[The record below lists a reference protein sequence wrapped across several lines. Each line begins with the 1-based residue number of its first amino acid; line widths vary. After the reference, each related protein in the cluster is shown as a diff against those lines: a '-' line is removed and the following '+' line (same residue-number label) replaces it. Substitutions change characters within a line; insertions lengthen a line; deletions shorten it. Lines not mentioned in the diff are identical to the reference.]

1 MIDWSLFSIED
12 YERLVL
18 AFVKQ
23 HYTEFRQAANA
34 VIVSVESEDVV
45 FKVNTSED
53 RLVIRKTSL
62 EYLIPGLV
70 AERLEDFAHLDKSK
84 RAVVKQMEDLVK
96 SLENHLQLW
105 SVSGSGGTCAHGV
118 GAALNNTK
126 KNLEFFRKL
135 YCN

>member
-1 MIDWSLFSIED
+1 MIDWSLFSNED

-23 HYTEFRQAANA
+23 HYSEFRQAANA

-53 RLVIRKTSL
+53 RLVVRKTSL
-62 EYLIPGLV
+62 AYLIPGLV
-70 AERLEDFAHLDKSK
+70 AERLEDFAQLDNSK
-84 RAVVKQMEDLVK
+84 RAVVKQMEVVVK
-96 SLENHLQLW
+96 ALEDHLQLW
-105 SVSGSGGTCAHGV
+105 RTAGSGGTCGHGI
-118 GAALNNTK
+118 GAALNNAK
-126 KNLEFFRKL
+126 KNLEFFRTL

>member
-23 HYTEFRQAANA
+23 HYTEFNEATNA
-34 VIVSVESEDVV
+34 VIVTVESEDVV
-45 FKVNTSED
+45 FKVNTSTD
-53 RLVIRKTSL
+53 RLVVRKTSL

-70 AERLEDFAHLDKSK
+70 AERLEDFAQLDNSK
-84 RAVVKQMEDLVK
+84 RAVVKQMEDVVK
-96 SLENHLQLW
+96 SLEDHLQLW
-105 SVSGSGGTCAHGV
+105 RTAGSGGTCGHGI
-118 GAALNNTK
+118 GAALNNAK
-126 KNLEFFRKL
+126 NNLEFFRTL